1 MNPAVGGKLAL
12 IWAFH
17 STSTVS
23 AYTLGRLGILTK
35 FKQGPIIPELPPLI
49 KQPLNTVEL

>member
-35 FKQGPIIPELPPLI
+35 FKQGPIFPELPPLI